1 MKHAADRLPSPPSPS
16 ALSAPS
22 VTSALDDSLLS
33 LLRRRVVA
41 LAVALRLGDR
51 GVAAVVAER
60 LRRSLQEA
68 EGLRRG
74 GRGRAGLEAATA
86 AQLDAHL
93 RAARRLLAEV
103 PEQVTPRQLHRWM
116 AAPPSLGSAGAGAD
130 LFDLDGRGRDL
141 ELAQLGQLHLLQ
153 CQLAGAQL
161 HRASFEGAVVDSC
174 DLTSI
179 NARASRWR
187 GAMVLRGRLQG
198 ATLFEAELE
207 GAIFSDCDL
216 RGADLSSRP
225 GGAGGD
231 RSIWVR
237 CDLRNTVWTHR
248 AMPQAHF
255 VGCRMSD
262 ARELRLGEG
271 SSVVRCE
278 PALALPE
285 WEARSEWSDE
295 AGERGER
302 TRRDPLRMAE
312 LASQMVEA
320 TERDLVTLAEQA
332 AARERTRTAR
342 GRVTVAA

>member
-1 MKHAADRLPSPPSPS
+1 MKPAADLPFF
-16 ALSAPS
+16 
-22 VTSALDDSLLS
+22 TSALDDSLLS

-41 LAVALRLGDR
+41 LAVALRLDDR

-60 LRRSLQEA
+60 LRRSLDEA
-68 EGLRRG
+68 EALLTGAALP
-74 GRGRAGLEAATA
+74 AATVA
-86 AQLDAHL
+86 MLGGHL
-93 RAARRLLAEV
+93 RAARRLLIEV

-174 DLTSI
+174 DLTSV
-179 NARASRWR
+179 NGRASRWR
-187 GAMVLRGRLQG
+187 GAVVLRGRLQG
-198 ATLFEAELE
+198 ASLFEAELD

-216 RGADLSSRP
+216 RGADLSAQP
-225 GGAGGD
+225 GGAGGV
-231 RSIWVR
+231 RSMWVR

-248 AMPQAHF
+248 AMQQAHF

-262 ARELRLGEG
+262 ARDLRLGEG

-278 PALALPE
+278 PALA
-285 WEARSEWSDE
+285 EWSDG
-295 AGERGER
+295 AERGEGGEGGTCTEWKEEDR
-302 TRRDPLRMAE
+302 EATRRDTALMAE
-312 LASQMVEA
+312 LASGMVEV

-332 AARERTRTAR
+332 AERERTRTRA
-342 GRVTVAA
+342 GRRQTRVAA